1 MPDLDKLIAAVDAN
15 YILQATDAVQ
25 VFPMPVWLH
34 ACEASQ
40 GSLDAAKRLHDALLP
55 EWHWNLVLESA
66 TLWPKFPGDPGDYV
80 EADIIEGN
88 PARAWLLAI
97 LRAVKAKGE

>member
-1 MPDLDKLIAAVDAN
+1 MSDLDKLIEAVEAN

-25 VFPMPVWLH
+25 VFPKPVWLH

-55 EWHWNLVLESA
+55 GWIWNVVDSE
-66 TLWPKFPGDPGDYV
+66 TTVWPGFPGDPGDHQTGYC
-80 EADIIEGN
+80 EGN

-97 LRAVKAKGE
+97 LQAVKAKGAG